1 MEALSRSGVRLCAV
15 EQWPDMRASIL
26 RRSTNV
32 RRRTR
37 LRRGH
42 CGGRQVG
49 APSHLLRLLIE
60 LRRAPKLAAR
70 VERALVRA
78 EESARR
84 TARMYGTPLYVWENG
99 RVVAK
104 RP

>member
-1 MEALSRSGVRLCAV
+1 MK
-15 EQWPDMRASIL
+15 
-26 RRSTNV
+26 
-32 RRRTR
+32 
-37 LRRGH
+37 
-42 CGGRQVG
+42 
-49 APSHLLRLLIE
+49 
-60 LRRAPKLAAR
+60 PKTVAQNLNRNPRLAAR

>member
-1 MEALSRSGVRLCAV
+1 MGGMRQFESAAD
-15 EQWPDMRASIL
+15 PDRI
-26 RRSTNV
+26 
-32 RRRTR
+32 RTMKR
-37 LRRGH
+37 KTVAQNLNRN
-42 CGGRQVG
+42 
-49 APSHLLRLLIE
+49 
-60 LRRAPKLAAR
+60 PKLAVR